1 MKTEQEAAPEGARR
15 AGARE
20 WGGLVL
26 LALPALVI
34 AMDFSVLHLAVPHLS
49 ADLDPT
55 STQMLWIVDVY
66 GFLIAGLLVPMGT
79 VGDRIGRRRLLLA
92 GAAAFGAASVLA
104 AMATGPEMLIAARAL
119 LGVTGATLLPSTMSL
134 ITTMFT
140 DPGQRRLAIAVWSG
154 GFMAGGV
161 VGPLVGGVLLEYFW
175 WGSVFLPALPVMIAL
190 IAFGPF
196 LVPEYRSPSAGRV
209 DAPSIA
215 LAMAAILPAVY
226 GIKEIAKDGPGAVPL
241 LALAAGAV
249 LGWVFVR
256 RQRRLTD
263 PLLDLR
269 LFAAREF
276 SASLGAQTA
285 GLFALGAVTFFT
297 MQYLQMVI
305 GLSPLAAGLWTV
317 PGMLL
322 GVAGNLLVPML
333 ARRVAPGTVV
343 TWAFAAAA
351 GSMLLVAAAG
361 TSGLALA
368 VAGFTLLNLVLNPA
382 MVLTYDLILT
392 SAPPERAGAAAGAAE
407 TGNELG
413 IALGVAITGS
423 IGTAVYRRLLAGDAL
438 PDGVPPEAAASARDT
453 LGGAVAAADGLP
465 GATAEPLLAVARE
478 AFVQGMQVATVL
490 LAVLLAA
497 VAATTG
503 VLLRRRRPAA
513 TPAAEDREEPR
524 AREEAACD
532 A

>member
-1 MKTEQEAAPEGARR
+1 M
-15 AGARE
+15 
-20 WGGLVL
+20 
-26 LALPALVI
+26 
-34 AMDFSVLHLAVPHLS
+34 
-49 ADLDPT
+49 
-55 STQMLWIVDVY
+55 
-66 GFLIAGLLVPMGT
+66 
-79 VGDRIGRRRLLLA
+79 
-92 GAAAFGAASVLA
+92 
-104 AMATGPEMLIAARAL
+104 
-119 LGVTGATLLPSTMSL
+119 
-134 ITTMFT
+134 
-140 DPGQRRLAIAVWSG
+140 
-154 GFMAGGV
+154 
-161 VGPLVGGVLLEYFW
+161 
-175 WGSVFLPALPVMIAL
+175 
-190 IAFGPF
+190 
-196 LVPEYRSPSAGRV
+196 
-209 DAPSIA
+209 
-215 LAMAAILPAVY
+215 
-226 GIKEIAKDGPGAVPL
+226 
-241 LALAAGAV
+241 
-249 LGWVFVR
+249 
-256 RQRRLTD
+256 
-263 PLLDLR
+263 R

-453 LGGAVAAADGLP
+453 LGGAVAAADGPRRDRRTPAGGRP
-465 GATAEPLLAVARE
+465 GGVRPGDAGGDGTPRGAARRGRGHHRCP
-478 AFVQGMQVATVL
+478 APPPSPCRDPRGRGPGRAP
-490 LAVLLAA
+490 
-497 VAATTG
+497 G
-503 VLLRRRRPAA
+503 PGGGRLRRLRSPMGVSSRTAPPARSVAPTRGTARLVELRPARGA
-513 TPAAEDREEPR
+513 GPPR
-524 AREEAACD
+524 
-532 A
+532 